1 MSCELKAV
9 PVPMAG
15 EKLPISNSRER
26 ACLRTCS
33 PREGRM
39 GRCAMSMLLAGL
51 FAVALS
57 LSSTL
62 ATAQQVCQ
70 KAGDNKGS
78 NDPNAVLN
86 WTLTTHVYRGD
97 WINTGR
103 HVVVRPKHGKVGF
116 ASDVTHFLYSPQSGF
131 IGADSFV
138 IQFDRQIFTTRERA
152 HRVISFTINVA
163 P

>member
-39 GRCAMSMLLAGL
+39 GRCAMFMLLTGL

-86 WTLTTHVYRGD
+86 WTLTTHV
-97 WINTGR
+97 NT
-103 HVVVRPKHGKVGF
+103 
-116 ASDVTHFLYSPQSGF
+116 ACIAA
-131 IGADSFV
+131 IGSIPAVMLLFV
-138 IQFDRQIFTTRERA
+138 PSMAR
-152 HRVISFTINVA
+152 
-163 P
+163 

>member
-1 MSCELKAV
+1 
-9 PVPMAG
+9 
-15 EKLPISNSRER
+15 
-26 ACLRTCS
+26 
-33 PREGRM
+33 M
-39 GRCAMSMLLAGL
+39 GRCAMFMLLAGL

-70 KAGDNKGS
+70 RAGDNKGS

-86 WTLTTHVYRGD
+86 WTLTTHVNTPCIAAVNPPSD

>member
-1 MSCELKAV
+1 
-9 PVPMAG
+9 
-15 EKLPISNSRER
+15 
-26 ACLRTCS
+26 
-33 PREGRM
+33 
-39 GRCAMSMLLAGL
+39 MLTLLTSL
-51 FAVALS
+51 FAVALC
-57 LSSTL
+57 LSSAR

-70 KAGDNKGS
+70 RAGDNKGS
-78 NDPNAVLN
+78 NDPNAVLT
-86 WTLTTHVYRGD
+86 WALMTHVNTPCIAAVNPPSD
-97 WINTGR
+97 WVNTGR

-131 IGADSFV
+131 VGADSFV